1 MVDLV
6 LDIVLKIIICRNLI
20 KEHALIVSGK
30 ENATM
35 QLYFQIGS
43 AYVYLIKPNLY
54 IHTYIQILEYGV
66 LILLCRAQIQFHS

>member
-30 ENATM
+30 KHATR

-43 AYVYLIKPNLY
+43 AQIYTY
-54 IHTYIQILEYGV
+54 IHSDSGLWSATFAIPGSNPV
-66 LILLCRAQIQFHS
+66 S